1 MGDDD
6 PLEAGSHVF
15 SGCITVWRPPFAEI
29 VTDSGLTVPLTI
41 DGVGTV
47 AEGTRVTIV
56 ARRIKPRYQV
66 VKITRS

>member
-6 PLEAGSHVF
+6 PLEPGTHVF
-15 SGCITVWRPPFAEI
+15 SGNITVWRPPIAEI
-29 VTDSGLTVPLTI
+29 VTDSGLTVPLSI
-41 DGVGTV
+41 DCV
-47 AEGTRVTIV
+47 AAVAVGTRVTIV